1 MISLSAAMFDLTT
14 AGVNAAALG
23 EVLFLGVG
31 AVVTA
36 LLFYGLGKQT
46 SR

>member
-1 MISLSAAMFDLTT
+1 MTALSAAMFDLTS

-23 EVLFLGVG
+23 EVLFLTVG

-36 LLFYGLGKQT
+36 LLAYGLRKQT
-46 SR
+46 TR